1 MTICRSEARA
11 LLVAAAALLTMPVV
25 RAQEPVQAGVG
36 AVPASHTVV
45 EGETLW
51 EIAQLYYN
59 DPLLWPEIYRLNTAV
74 VEDPHWIYPGEV
86 LTLSP
91 TLAQGGPQP
100 PVGEEPADTVQAV
113 AADTLLVPEPPPAGD
128 TTETQ
133 ETMFDRRPNARQQ
146 VERSLAIYLEQPYR
160 PVRRGEFYSAGFLTE
175 EEKMPWAQVIRGTD
189 KPAITTLEARGQAQL
204 FGEVALEPA
213 PDASYHVGDSLLLAR
228 LDRTLVDWGDVVV
241 PTGIVRVTEVQ
252 EHQILGQLIAQYGS
266 PRPGSPY
273 VALPLEPFRDAGQV
287 RPVPVEQGL
296 EGRVI
301 GLRDEQPL
309 VGLQEFVFIDRGRRD
324 GVVPGD
330 VFEVFRPAG
339 TEPGDPSAGPTQ
351 TLLIVHTRERSATGV
366 VIGVTRADLKPGTP
380 IRLTRKMPS

>member
-1 MTICRSEARA
+1 MTICRSEGRA
-11 LLVAAAALLTMPVV
+11 LLIAAAALLATPVV
-25 RAQEPVQAGVG
+25 RAQEPVQGGVG
-36 AVPASHTVV
+36 AVPPSHTVV

-51 EIAQLYYN
+51 EIAQLYYG

-91 TLAQGGPQP
+91 TLAQA

-113 AADTLLVPEPPPAGD
+113 EGDTTLVPEPPPLGD

-133 ETMFDRRPNARQQ
+133 ETIFDRRPNARQQ
-146 VERSLAIYLEQPYR
+146 VERSLSIYLEQPYR

-175 EEKMPWAQVIRGTD
+175 EEKMPWARVIRGTD
-189 KPAITTLEARGQAQL
+189 RPAITTLEATGQAQL

-213 PDASYHVGDSLLLAR
+213 SDASYHVGDSLLLAR
-228 LDRTLVDWGDVVV
+228 LDRTLVNWGDVVV
-241 PTGIVRVTEVQ
+241 PTGIVRITEVQ
-252 EHQILGQLIAQYGS
+252 EHQILGQLIAQFGS
-266 PRPGSPY
+266 PRPGFPF

-301 GLRDEQPL
+301 GLRDEQTL
-309 VGLQEFVFIDRGRRD
+309 VGLQEFVFVDRGRRD

-330 VFEVFRPAG
+330 VFEVYRPAG

-351 TLLIVHTRERSATGV
+351 TLLIVHTRERSATGM
-366 VIGVTRADLKPGTP
+366 VIGVTRADLKAGTP